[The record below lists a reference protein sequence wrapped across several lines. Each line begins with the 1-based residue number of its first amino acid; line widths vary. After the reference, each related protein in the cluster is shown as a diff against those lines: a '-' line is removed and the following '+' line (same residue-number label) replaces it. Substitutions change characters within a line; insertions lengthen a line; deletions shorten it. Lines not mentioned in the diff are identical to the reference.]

1 MSYHGALDVVNTW
14 RDGLLIGSSSSVP
27 NVTTVMSGRLLRRM
41 NNCEPQRLQKHFR
54 RLGDDSYSVNNP
66 LVSSTLSL
74 ALSTTEFVEK
84 AAP

>member
-1 MSYHGALDVVNTW
+1 
-14 RDGLLIGSSSSVP
+14 
-27 NVTTVMSGRLLRRM
+27 M